1 MGSTLTVDN
10 IVGAT
15 TAANVKL
22 PAGHI
27 VQTAQYLRRGQTG
40 ANMSSLVNVQTSS
53 FVDVMSKAITTKF
66 ANSLIFVKMNC
77 VFYETQSGQSARSST
92 KILRN
97 STEINADHYGAYTE
111 YNIMGNYLVSM
122 LDTPSAAAGTTLTYK
137 LQARRQG
144 GSGQCLWG
152 YGDGSGG
159 SSASIILMEIAQ

>member
-10 IVGAT
+10 IQGAT

-22 PAGHI
+22 PEGSI
-27 VQTAQYLRRGQTG
+27 VQTVQYLRRGLNSTS
-40 ANMSSLVNVQTSS
+40 MSSLVNVQTSS
-53 FVDVMSKAITTKF
+53 FVDVMSKAIVTKF

-77 VFYETQSGQSARSST
+77 VFYESVSGQSARST
-92 KILRN
+92 AKILRN
-97 STEINADHYGAYTE
+97 STEINADNYGAYKD
-111 YNIMGNYLVSM
+111 YNVMGNYLVSM

-137 LQARRQG
+137 LQAKRQS
-144 GSGQCLWG
+144 GSGQCYWG